1 MRRGYDPIMRQGSA
15 VIWVSSRMC
24 AASYGNI
31 MVACWR
37 EQVTP
42 EDVRALFPVTDA
54 MLVRYPGGL
63 GTMSLVEQGT
73 FATDEAREVGGRQM
87 YDLGDR
93 LLCTSSVLLGA
104 GFWIAAARAST
115 ALIGLLS
122 RRARPTRLTSSIA
135 DAAGWQAPL
144 LGEPDGAAIDAVAL
158 EAFADELLASFRA
171 RAAG

>member
-1 MRRGYDPIMRQGSA
+1 MWI
-15 VIWVSSRMC
+15 SSRMC

-37 EQVTP
+37 EQVTA
-42 EDVRALFPVTDA
+42 EDVRALFPVTDE
-54 MLVRYPGGL
+54 MLGRYPRGF

-87 YDLGDR
+87 FDLGDR

-115 ALIGLLS
+115 ALIGLIS
-122 RRARPTRLTSSIA
+122 RRPRPTRLTASIA
-135 DAAGWQAPL
+135 DAAAWQAPL
-144 LGEPDGAAIDAVAL
+144 LGEPDGEAIEAAAL
-158 EAFADELLASFRA
+158 EPFAAALLEAFRA